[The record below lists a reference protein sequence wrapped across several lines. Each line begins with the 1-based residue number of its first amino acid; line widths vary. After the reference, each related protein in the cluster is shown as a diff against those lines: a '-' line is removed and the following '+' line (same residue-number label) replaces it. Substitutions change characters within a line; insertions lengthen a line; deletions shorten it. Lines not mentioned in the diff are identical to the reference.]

1 MTREEVLNMP
11 AGREMDALIAEKIWG
26 FVENPNNTASVSNV
40 WFWVHPKDGVLIG
53 IPFDIG
59 GKIENTEIYD
69 HQWERFCPSTDIAD
83 AWKVVN
89 RLELFSKYCFYGSD
103 ADELWTV
110 HSWKYGKPHFTG
122 IESRTAPLA
131 ICRAALLAVMETA

>member
-1 MTREEVLNMP
+1 MTREEILNML
-11 AGREMDALIAEKIWG
+11 AGREMDALIAEKLFG
-26 FVENPNNTASVSNV
+26 LVENPNNTAPTSET

-83 AWKVVN
+83 AWTVAEEMMKREYQTKAKFVFGVTN
-89 RLELFSKYCFYGSD
+89 SLIMLDRKD
-103 ADELWTV
+103 ACL
-110 HSWKYGKPHFTG
+110 S
-122 IESRTAPLA
+122 
-131 ICRAALLAVMETA
+131 ICRAALLAVMEAE

>member
-1 MTREEVLNMP
+1 MTREEILNMP
-11 AGREMDALIAEKIWG
+11 AGREMDALIAERVWG
-26 FVENPNNTASVSNV
+26 IVSNPHTLSDSQEV

-53 IPFDIG
+53 EPFDIG
-59 GKIENTEIYD
+59 ASAERTERYA

-131 ICRAALLAVMETA
+131 ICRAALLAVMEAE